1 MPIALA
7 ALAVILS
14 EAEESLIISWPKH
27 QRGESEMFRS
37 AQHDR
42 AISISEIRV
51 ARGNL
56 CFRDLTSETAT

>member
-51 ARGNL
+51 ARG
-56 CFRDLTSETAT
+56 